1 MRGGRDGAKREDLT
15 SLRSRNGKIGNG
27 IDPDAL
33 FRPAPPSDPFGKGVA
48 AFLVGKEM
56 DFAVRPD
63 CRWCAAEEER
73 TVVPRP
79 KEGFAEKAVGG
90 GIDTRHAVGKPL
102 VTR

>member
-1 MRGGRDGAKREDLT
+1 MRGRGDGARREDLT
-15 SLRSRNGKIGNG
+15 SLRNRNGEIGNG

-33 FRPAPPSDPFGKGVA
+33 FRASPSSDPFSKGFA
-48 AFLVGKEM
+48 AFLVGPGT

-63 CRWCAAEEER
+63 CRWRATEEVRIAASW
-73 TVVPRP
+73 P